1 LLADLPGWLVK
12 FARETSIDVTLVIRN
27 NDPRALFE
35 DVRQRLAKCTARP
48 AFDCLL
54 ITGGPNLGFGRGH
67 NENYRARP
75 SDYILFLNDDIGLPH
90 IDWRPQ
96 AIELLTHDPE
106 MACVAA
112 AQTPQHINPMFGN
125 GQARPALAVET
136 LKYAEA
142 SVLLFSGQ
150 IFEQLGMFDERF
162 EWAMCEDTDLSLR
175 AQQLG
180 YRLHWMPMPH
190 EHWRSTSVN
199 SLPASVRSSVL
210 EHNRAQLFAGWAHTL
225 ATGKV
230 GGLEVFD
237 LWSQGIGD
245 VFCALPHLRAWLDT
259 LTPDRREHVVINM
272 DCPDL
277 AGLIDLSGVRIARE
291 PDRCALLGTL
301 EPEGIPAL
309 HSIRDLNY
317 SLPVNIHPLLS
328 GVLGLPTAG
337 NAGLAA
343 FTDALLR
350 YGRLP
355 RGIPLQC
362 SYCVVHLEFAR
373 DHAGRALRPASASAV
388 VARCTQIFD
397 TVVIVGNQRQVAKPR
412 GTGGA
417 EVIDLQG
424 KLSVC
429 QLTAVIAHAT
439 CFVGI
444 DSFPAH
450 VAQAA
455 GIRSAVFYGAVH
467 PLARVWDQAKVW
479 PLTAELDCIGCYHK
493 HLESSAPYCM
503 RLDEACGEGPTTDR
517 VEAVLLA
524 MKRNQP
530 FDWRRTQQRF
540 LALQAKWLGYLRHHP
555 APPDRLLRESTG
567 SNEQVSN
574 MVYKILDC
582 VGELAGS
589 RYHTTA
595 VTTMIERVQRLESA
609 LSTRNRE
616 LDEMSRLLSQIWH
629 GRRPQVAP
637 EARTSQNSIEI
648 HTMALQQHRCQTWVN
663 GDWLDVEAVDDS
675 PMLHLPTIRACG
687 GSINLQLLAIADR
700 SDTLRISWMVDSSE
714 GIHRAQHTF
723 PVGQEAR
730 KTALPFDLATGQLLR
745 LRIDPL
751 SGGGRLKLR
760 GAISGSFEVHQE
772 SAICAGTLP
781 VMAANLG
788 EESRHGNDWSAVA
801 GAGSAPPAP
810 VKNAPRLTRS
820 PVRRKVTKR

>member
-1 LLADLPGWLVK
+1 
-12 FARETSIDVTLVIRN
+12 
-27 NDPRALFE
+27 
-35 DVRQRLAKCTARP
+35 
-48 AFDCLL
+48 
-54 ITGGPNLGFGRGH
+54 
-67 NENYRARP
+67 
-75 SDYILFLNDDIGLPH
+75 
-90 IDWRPQ
+90 
-96 AIELLTHDPE
+96 
-106 MACVAA
+106 M
-112 AQTPQHINPMFGN
+112 
-125 GQARPALAVET
+125 
-136 LKYAEA
+136 
-142 SVLLFSGQ
+142 
-150 IFEQLGMFDERF
+150 
-162 EWAMCEDTDLSLR
+162 
-175 AQQLG
+175 
-180 YRLHWMPMPH
+180 
-190 EHWRSTSVN
+190 
-199 SLPASVRSSVL
+199 
-210 EHNRAQLFAGWAHTL
+210 
-225 ATGKV
+225 
-230 GGLEVFD
+230 
-237 LWSQGIGD
+237 
-245 VFCALPHLRAWLDT
+245 FCALPHLRAWLDT

-277 AGLIDLSGVRIARE
+277 AGLIDLSGVRITRE
-291 PDRCALLGTL
+291 PDRSALLGTL
-301 EPEGIPAL
+301 EPEGISAL

-328 GVLGLPTAG
+328 GILGLPTAG

-397 TVVIVGNQRQVAKPR
+397 TVVIVGNQRQVTKPR

-595 VTTMIERVQRLESA
+595 VTTMIERVQRLKSA

-663 GDWLDVEAVDDS
+663 GDWLDVEAVDNS
-675 PMLHLPTIRACG
+675 SHVAP
-687 GSINLQLLAIADR
+687 ADYPR
-700 SDTLRISWMVDSSE
+700 LRGQHQSSVAGNCRPQRHVAHFLDGRQQRRDSS
-714 GIHRAQHTF
+714 RAAHF
-723 PVGQEAR
+723 PGWTGGAQDCTSIRPGDWAVAAASYRPAFWRWEAQTSR
-730 KTALPFDLATGQLLR
+730 RDQWVVRGSPGER
-745 LRIDPL
+745 H
-751 SGGGRLKLR
+751 LR
-760 GAISGSFEVHQE
+760 GDPTSHGGE
-772 SAICAGTLP
+772 
-781 VMAANLG
+781 LG
-788 EESRHGNDWSAVA
+788 
-801 GAGSAPPAP
+801 
-810 VKNAPRLTRS
+810 
-820 PVRRKVTKR
+820 

>member
-1 LLADLPGWLVK
+1 
-12 FARETSIDVTLVIRN
+12 
-27 NDPRALFE
+27 
-35 DVRQRLAKCTARP
+35 
-48 AFDCLL
+48 
-54 ITGGPNLGFGRGH
+54 
-67 NENYRARP
+67 
-75 SDYILFLNDDIGLPH
+75 
-90 IDWRPQ
+90 
-96 AIELLTHDPE
+96 
-106 MACVAA
+106 M
-112 AQTPQHINPMFGN
+112 
-125 GQARPALAVET
+125 
-136 LKYAEA
+136 
-142 SVLLFSGQ
+142 
-150 IFEQLGMFDERF
+150 
-162 EWAMCEDTDLSLR
+162 
-175 AQQLG
+175 
-180 YRLHWMPMPH
+180 
-190 EHWRSTSVN
+190 
-199 SLPASVRSSVL
+199 
-210 EHNRAQLFAGWAHTL
+210 
-225 ATGKV
+225 
-230 GGLEVFD
+230 
-237 LWSQGIGD
+237 
-245 VFCALPHLRAWLDT
+245 
-259 LTPDRREHVVINM
+259 
-272 DCPDL
+272 
-277 AGLIDLSGVRIARE
+277 
-291 PDRCALLGTL
+291 
-301 EPEGIPAL
+301 
-309 HSIRDLNY
+309 
-317 SLPVNIHPLLS
+317 
-328 GVLGLPTAG
+328 
-337 NAGLAA
+337 
-343 FTDALLR
+343 
-350 YGRLP
+350 
-355 RGIPLQC
+355 
-362 SYCVVHLEFAR
+362 
-373 DHAGRALRPASASAV
+373 
-388 VARCTQIFD
+388 
-397 TVVIVGNQRQVAKPR
+397 
-412 GTGGA
+412 
-417 EVIDLQG
+417 DLQG

-444 DSFPAH
+444 NSFPAH

-493 HLESSAPYCM
+493 HLESSTPYCM
-503 RLDEACGEGPTTDR
+503 QLDEACGEGPTTDR

-555 APPDRLLRESTG
+555 APPDRLLRKSTG

-663 GDWLDVEAVDDS
+663 GDWLDVEAVDNS

-700 SDTLRISWMVDSSE
+700 SDTLRISWMVDDSSE
-714 GIHRAQHTF
+714 DTSRAAHF
-723 PVGQEAR
+723 PGW
-730 KTALPFDLATGQLLR
+730 TGGAQDCTSIRPGDRAVVR

-772 SAICAGTLP
+772 SAICAEIVSSHGGE
-781 VMAANLG
+781 LG
-788 EESRHGNDWSAVA
+788 GRFQAWQ
-801 GAGSAPPAP
+801 
-810 VKNAPRLTRS
+810 
-820 PVRRKVTKR
+820 